1 MLCSHH
7 GGVLARLRWDRVD
20 VLLLSH
26 TLSVPCERSRGE
38 RNYNTVVVLR
48 VLKKPRVVSILVD
61 MSSGAGKDAK
71 EATINVGKTFA
82 HITKFKEGAFSV
94 WIMSITV
101 TLMGVAEISTTM
113 ANVHTLLSFSRS
125 FKASRWQN
133 CTRKSQMRPAET
145 GQKTTRRKLH
155 MSTT

>member
-1 MLCSHH
+1 
-7 GGVLARLRWDRVD
+7 
-20 VLLLSH
+20 
-26 TLSVPCERSRGE
+26 
-38 RNYNTVVVLR
+38 
-48 VLKKPRVVSILVD
+48 

-113 ANVHTLLSFSRS
+113 ANVHTLLEIFEKFQGLSLAELHKKIAEETKGYGDWTEANKK
-125 FKASRWQN
+125 KASHEYYLANTALYQIIFMLLDDSIPN
-133 CTRKSQMRPAET
+133 LQTTAASKFKFNGIDLLKHMYVSQKWAAEEA
-145 GQKTTRRKLH
+145 
-155 MSTT
+155 ST